1 MFLIAFSLSNVYAV
15 PSSFEEVC
23 THFKVSSQ
31 DMSNVYI
38 KTASPS
44 GIELSSIYHQILG
57 DRSDECVLEKK
68 DSSYPFSA
76 FLRNGFVFVASNEV
90 FAELQKAVR
99 IAHSNGAL
107 DNYQLQEVFVSK
119 ALKNLNSDSFTMFS
133 VPRSAF

>member
-1 MFLIAFSLSNVYAV
+1 M
-15 PSSFEEVC
+15 
-23 THFKVSSQ
+23 
-31 DMSNVYI
+31 YI

-119 ALKNLNSDSFTMFS
+119 VLKNLNSDSFTMFS